1 VRSLYTV
8 GGFVLLYF
16 VSLGVW
22 ALAVRWAPPL
32 SVRSIVALA
41 IFMRLLMSVQAPA
54 LSGDAYRYIWDGK
67 VAAAGMSPY
76 ALAPNNPKLASLREG
91 WHGKINHPE
100 IRTIYPPHAE
110 MLFVLAQLLGGL
122 FTWKLMLI
130 AFDVVTIT
138 LLSRMT
144 DSRTLL
150 GYALFPLLLFEG
162 FWSAHIEVA
171 ATTLLMLSVVWVIQN
186 RSARAGIALAFATGF
201 KVIPAAAFPALVRAS
216 RQRLLFV
223 AGFVFALLL
232 PVLPWMRS
240 DRSFMP
246 GFSDYAQRWSF
257 NSPAYSTVF
266 TVLKSLNVEDAA
278 TRAFTEAKDHLN
290 LEWASHSI
298 YYHLYTDFFT
308 RVLLGVCALVAIG
321 YASRKTDVREGV
333 VASLGAL
340 LLFSPTIHPW
350 YWLPLVPLAMVTKQR
365 AWLALALLS
374 PLSYLLYL
382 QAAAAPEMRFIV
394 GVLCYVPPAL
404 MALTSRPPA
413 SASAT
418 SDDEWHS
425 AATRFRR
432 ERETSRR

>member
-1 VRSLYTV
+1 VRSLYTA
-8 GGFVLLYF
+8 GGFVLLYL

-67 VAAAGMSPY
+67 VAATGMSPY
-76 ALAPNNPKLASLREG
+76 ALAPNDPKLANLREG
-91 WHGKINHPE
+91 WHSKINHPE

-144 DSRTLL
+144 APRTLL
-150 GYALFPLLLFEG
+150 AYALLPLLLFEG

-171 ATTLLMLSVVWVIQN
+171 AATLLTLSVVWLLQGRN
-186 RSARAGIALAFATGF
+186 ARAAFALAFATGL
-201 KVIPAAAFPALVRAS
+201 KVTPLAALPAVCRGSSRRLLFAAAFVLMLVFPALS
-216 RQRLLFV
+216 YLHDGSL
-223 AGFVFALLL
+223 
-232 PVLPWMRS
+232 
-240 DRSFMP
+240 MP
-246 GFSDYAQRWSF
+246 GFRAYALRWSF
-257 NSPAYSTVF
+257 NSPIFSTTSWLLGAMHVADGAKRVF
-266 TVLKSLNVEDAA
+266 TAI
-278 TRAFTEAKDHLN
+278 KDPLHL
-290 LEWASHSI
+290 EGVSPFVYA
-298 YYHLYTDFFT
+298 HLYADFLA
-308 RVLLGVCALVAIG
+308 RAVLGVCALVTIG
-321 YASRKTDVREGV
+321 YASRKSDVREAI
-333 VASLGAL
+333 VASIGAL

-365 AWLALALLS
+365 VWIALALLS
-374 PLSYLLYL
+374 PFSYLLYME
-382 QAAAAPEMRFIV
+382 AAPEMAFIV
-394 GVLCYVPPAL
+394 AVLCYVPPAL
-404 MALTSRPPA
+404 MALTSRPPV
-413 SASAT
+413 SAT
-418 SDDEWHS
+418 ATSTDEWHS